1 MQTRQIDRSHL
12 TKAKVS
18 TRKALFP
25 LVFTSCEEEMDRAE
39 QPKGAPPPVDVDHP
53 DLAGNR
59 SAAPTLRQ
67 AIAAVPDIG
76 TNSRFQGK
84 SQNQENNEFYSRKET
99 GLKCWEG
106 RWNSLG
112 RERRG
117 RRDRIPSDNNPPLLA
132 FTFDSNFY

>member
-99 GLKCWEG
+99 GLKCWERKVEFAG
-106 RWNSLG
+106 EGETGKKGSYSFRQ
-112 RERRG
+112 
-117 RRDRIPSDNNPPLLA
+117 
-132 FTFDSNFY
+132 